1 MKRVTKIEA
10 ANMVIPGIPNLYG
23 LSKNKSA
30 CVRVKNKSIKKTGQ
44 RVVVGFLPRK
54 CLNIKYQAVK

>member
-23 LSKNKSA
+23 LSKNKNI
-30 CVRVKNKSIKKTGQ
+30 CVIVKNKSIKKTGQ
-44 RVVVGFLPRK
+44 IVEVGFFPRK
-54 CLNIKYQAVK
+54 CLSKKYAAVR

>member
-23 LSKNKSA
+23 LSKNRRA
-30 CVRVKNKSIKKTGQ
+30 CVRVKNKKNQKNRPKSSSRVSSKK
-44 RVVVGFLPRK
+44 VS
-54 CLNIKYQAVK
+54 